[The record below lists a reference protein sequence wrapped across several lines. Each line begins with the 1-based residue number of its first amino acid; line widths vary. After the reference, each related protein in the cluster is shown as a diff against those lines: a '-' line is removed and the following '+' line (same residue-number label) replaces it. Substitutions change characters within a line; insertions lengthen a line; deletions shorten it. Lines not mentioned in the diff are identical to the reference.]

1 MSNLSLMR
9 RAMLM
14 LMLSA
19 APAFAQDAPPHRHG
33 IAEKVDLTALVVAA
47 GADLGSTERCLGAG
61 TCRELNPLLSLAVTK
76 NAMFFGATKMA
87 ITALVGWIVHELYA
101 HGHPKIARALA
112 WSSSGLWTTAAVRNA
127 RFSQE
132 SQP

>member
-1 MSNLSLMR
+1 M
-9 RAMLM
+9 AMLV
-14 LMLSA
+14 LSA
-19 APAFAQDAPPHRHG
+19 TLASAQDAPAHQHG
-33 IAEKVDLTALVVAA
+33 MAEKIDLTALVVAA

-76 NAMFFGATKMA
+76 NAMLFGATKMA

-127 RFSQE
+127 RFSPQGL
-132 SQP
+132 P